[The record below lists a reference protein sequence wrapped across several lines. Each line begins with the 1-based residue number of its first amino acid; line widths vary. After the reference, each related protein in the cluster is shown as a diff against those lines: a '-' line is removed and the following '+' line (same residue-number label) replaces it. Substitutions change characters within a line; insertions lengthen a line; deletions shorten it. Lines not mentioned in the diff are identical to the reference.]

1 LAIPIIDIFAGP
13 GGLGEGFCALQDD
26 NGERVFK
33 IVLSIEKDKHAHET
47 LTLRSF
53 FRQFKPGEAPSDYY
67 EFVKGNI
74 ELEDL
79 YKKWPVQAASAKNE
93 AWKANLGNKKRSMS
107 HERVDERIKTA
118 LKGEEDWLLI
128 GGPPCQA
135 YSVIG
140 RVRKKRKT
148 LNEKRDERVGLYK
161 QYLRILAL
169 HNPSVFI
176 MENVKGLLTAKTK
189 ESPVFEKILKD
200 LADPITA
207 FRADFHENGQKLSC
221 PGYEIYSLVKT
232 AKKSKTKGK
241 SVLSPKD

>member
-1 LAIPIIDIFAGP
+1 MAIPIIDIFAGP
-13 GGLGEGFCALQDD
+13 SGLGEGFCALQNDK
-26 NGERVFK
+26 GERVFK

-53 FRQFKPGEAPSDYY
+53 FRQFKPGEAPADYY

-79 YKKWPVQAASAKNE
+79 YKKWPDQAASAKNE
-93 AWKANLGNKKRSMS
+93 AWQANLGNKKRSMS
-107 HERVDERIKTA
+107 HEKVDERIKSA

-148 LNEKRDERVGLYK
+148 LNEKKDERVGLYK

-176 MENVKGLLTAKTK
+176 MENVRGLLSAKTK
-189 ESPVFEKILKD
+189 ESPVLEKILRD
-200 LADPITA
+200 LADPVSA
-207 FRADFHENGQKLSC
+207 FHADFDRNGRDLVC
-221 PGYEIYSLVKT
+221 PGYEIYSLVKKG
-232 AKKSKTKGK
+232 KKSRTEK
-241 SVLSPKD
+241 VSPVNS